1 LNKSNTLAKHKKN
14 YSIVLNVKQLSYNY
28 PDFEE
33 KVLDN
38 INFAVNK
45 GEVISIIG
53 ESGSGKSTLLKLI
66 YGLLDFKEGE
76 IYYHTKKLRGP
87 AYNLIPGHKMMKYVA
102 QDYDLLDFVTVGEN
116 VGKFLS
122 NFDLELKQQQ
132 IDEALTVVEMLD
144 FKHIFPNK
152 LSGGQRQRVSI
163 ARALA
168 QQPEILLLDE
178 PFSNLDQTLKLTI
191 REKIMDWC
199 KAHQITVIFTTH
211 DLNDAFYTSDKIL
224 VLQNGKMI
232 QFDEVENVRNSP
244 ATAYVAKLFGY
255 VNVLDDSQD
264 LGIDSSK
271 IVIYPEEITIS
282 ENGKFEGKVISSKF
296 QGRDYLVR
304 FTFKNIELLTYSSQ
318 KLTKDELI
326 HFEVIKFH
334 QLCI

>member
-1 LNKSNTLAKHKKN
+1 MLNIQN
-14 YSIVLNVKQLSYNY
+14 LNYNY
-28 PDFEE
+28 PDFNNN
-33 KVLDN
+33 VVSD
-38 INFAVNK
+38 INFAVEK

-76 IYYHTKKLRGP
+76 ILYKTKKLRGS

-122 NFDLELKQQQ
+122 NFDLELKQQN
-132 IDEALTVVEMLD
+132 IDEALDVVEMSD

-224 VLQNGKMI
+224 VLHEGKMI
-232 QFDEVENVRNSP
+232 QFDEVEKVRESP
-244 ATAYVAKLFGY
+244 ASEYVAKLFGY
-255 VNVLDDSQD
+255 VNVLKDAKSFE
-264 LGIDSSK
+264 INSANV
-271 IVIYPEEITIS
+271 IVYPEEVVIS
-282 ENGKFEGKVISSKF
+282 ENGKFEGKVISTKF
-296 QGRDYLVR
+296 QGRDYLIR
-304 FTFKNIELLTYSSQ
+304 FSSYNIELITYSTH
-318 KLTKDELI
+318 KILTNELLRFDI
-326 HFEVIKFH
+326 VKFH
-334 QLCI
+334 QL

>member
-1 LNKSNTLAKHKKN
+1 M
-14 YSIVLNVKQLSYNY
+14 LNVKQLSYNY

-33 KVLDN
+33 KVLDQ
-38 INFAVNK
+38 INFEVNK

-66 YGLLDFKEGE
+66 YGLFDFDEGE
-76 IYYHTKKLRGP
+76 IFYHTKKLRGP
-87 AYNLIPGHKMMKYVA
+87 AYNIIPGHKMMKYVA

-122 NFDLELKQQQ
+122 NFDLELKQKQ
-132 IDEALTVVEMLD
+132 IDEALNVVEMLE
-144 FKHIFPNK
+144 FKHILPNK

-199 KAHQITVIFTTH
+199 KEHQITVIFTTH

-232 QFDEVENVRNSP
+232 QFDEVENVREFP
-244 ATAYVAKLFGY
+244 ATEYVAKLFGY
-255 VNVLDDSQD
+255 VNVIDGNNMLKFEYPTTVNKIN
-264 LGIDSSK
+264 GIG
-271 IVIYPEEITIS
+271 IIYPEGLEIDD
-282 ENGKFEGKVISSKF
+282 NGEMEGIVINSKF
-296 QGRDYLVR
+296 QGRDYLILFSYR
-304 FTFKNIELLTYSSQ
+304 NLELYAYYDFKLEKGT
-318 KLTKDELI
+318 
-326 HFEVIKFH
+326 VIKFN
-334 QLCI
+334 LRSYPII

>member
-1 LNKSNTLAKHKKN
+1 MLNIQN
-14 YSIVLNVKQLSYNY
+14 LNYNY
-28 PDFEE
+28 PDFNNN
-33 KVLDN
+33 VVSD
-38 INFAVNK
+38 INFAVEK

-76 IYYHTKKLRGP
+76 ILYQTKKLRGP

-122 NFDLELKQQQ
+122 NFDLELKQQN
-132 IDEALTVVEMLD
+132 IDEALEVVEMSD

-224 VLQNGKMI
+224 VLQEGKMI
-232 QFDEVENVRNSP
+232 QFDEVENVRESP
-244 ATAYVAKLFGY
+244 ASEYVAKLFGY
-255 VNVLDDSQD
+255 VNVLKDAKSFE
-264 LGIDSSK
+264 INSANV
-271 IVIYPEEITIS
+271 IVYPEEIVIS
-282 ENGKFEGKVISSKF
+282 ENGKFEGKVISTKF
-296 QGRDYLVR
+296 QGRDYLIW
-304 FTFKNIELLTYSSQ
+304 FSSYNIELITYSTH
-318 KLTKDELI
+318 KILTNELLRFDI
-326 HFEVIKFH
+326 VKFH
-334 QLCI
+334 QL